1 MKYMF
6 LKSKE
11 VIKIDILKYIFIYYV
26 LVLIY
31 VLLNKNSVIL
41 NDCLGLSSI
50 MECSSMEIIL
60 KIVSVTLIIY
70 LTYKIYSF
78 DIIQNIENIYL
89 RNSSKK
95 FIILNIFIILLF
107 IMIIRLILL
116 FIINFF
122 IEIDLSIIFLDIIY
136 YCFISISSI
145 LLLNL
150 IVKKKFIFKLLFI
163 FILFLTMY
171 LSLIIINLI
180 YLIITLLIFIFIILF
195 TYSIQEL
202 VDFIK

>member
-11 VIKIDILKYIFIYYV
+11 AMEKNVLKYIFAYY
-26 LVLIY
+26 LLTLIY
-31 VLLNKNSVIL
+31 ILLNNNSIIL
-41 NDCLGLSSI
+41 NDCIGLSSI
-50 MECSSMEIIL
+50 IECGSVEIIL
-60 KIVSVTLIIY
+60 KIISITLIIY
-70 LTYKIYSF
+70 ITYKIYLF
-78 DIIQNIENIYL
+78 DIVQNIENIYL
-89 RNSSKK
+89 RNSNKK
-95 FIILNIFIILLF
+95 FIILNIIIILLF

-122 IEIDLSIIFLDIIY
+122 VKIDLNIIFLDIIY
-136 YCFISISSI
+136 NCFLSISSI

-171 LSLIIINLI
+171 LSLIAINLI
-180 YLIITLLIFIFIILF
+180 YLIITLFIFIFIILF